1 MNSFA
6 RFIKSF
12 YYAGKGV
19 VWVVAAERNMRI
31 HAFAAVMVIS
41 LGWYFRITPAEWS
54 LVAICIGMVMAAE
67 TFNSAI
73 EMLTNLVKPEHHPL
87 AGKIKDAAAGGVL
100 LASAAAAAVG
110 CIVFLKYL
118 IS

>member
-1 MNSFA
+1 MNSLA

-19 VWVVAAERNMRI
+19 IGVVAAERNMRI
-31 HAFAAVMVIS
+31 HLLAAVIVIM
-41 LGWYFRITPAEWS
+41 LGFYFRITPTEWC

-67 TFNSAI
+67 AFNSAI
-73 EMLTNLVKPEHHPL
+73 ECLTDLVKPEHHPL

-100 LASAAAAAVG
+100 LVSIAAAAVG
-110 CIVFLKYL
+110 CIVFLKHF
-118 IS
+118 II